1 MELLNQMVLD
11 IPGLPT
17 HIISEDTSRMLDEY
31 LRFRHLFRKR
41 YGFELEWKNIQ
52 YLLKRLPVVY
62 AAVEK
67 DIKKAFELPAS
78 E

>member
-1 MELLNQMVLD
+1 MSELQILEIQ
-11 IPGLPT
+11 GLRT
-17 HIISEDTSRMLDEY
+17 HIISEDTSKMLDEY

-41 YGFELEWKNIQ
+41 YGFELEWKNIKQ
-52 YLLKRLPVVY
+52 LLKRLPVVY

-67 DIKKAFELPAS
+67 DIKKAFELPTS